1 MVVSIAF
8 GTIIGIAHYF
18 NELFSLKSEKYRN
31 KIISFSAGISIT
43 YIFLHLLPEFI
54 AAQTSRFVFLSILFG
69 FVIFHIV
76 EKYIY
81 QHSPEDK
88 LLKELAIEDSITS
101 FIYHF
106 VIGIVLVGFVNQG
119 INQGILFF
127 IPVLLFTTVNTLPV
141 DMTKSRII
149 KVILAVST
157 LLGILFAKF
166 IYPNIDPTLYYILL
180 GLVIGTLLFTV
191 TRHSIPKNKEG
202 KPLYFIL
209 GMIIYTILIYLL

>member
-18 NELFSLKSEKYRN
+18 SELFCLKCEKYRGM
-31 KIISFSAGISIT
+31 IISFSAGISIT
-43 YIFLHLLPEFI
+43 YIFLHLLPEFV
-54 AAQTSRFVFLSILFG
+54 AAKMNRWIFLSILFG

-76 EKYIY
+76 EKYLY

-106 VIGIVLVGFVNQG
+106 IIGVILVSFVNQG
-119 INQGILFF
+119 IKQGILFF
-127 IPVLLFTTVNTLPV
+127 IPVLFYTSVSTLPV
-141 DMTKSRII
+141 DMTKSKII
-149 KVILAVST
+149 KAILSIST

-166 IYPNIDPTLYYILL
+166 IYPDINSVLYYSLL
-180 GLVIGTLLFTV
+180 GLIIGTLLFTV
-191 TRHSIPKNKEG
+191 TRHSIPKLREG
-202 KPLYFIL
+202 KPFFFVI
-209 GMIIYTILIYLL
+209 GVIIYTMLIYLL

>member
-8 GTIIGIAHYF
+8 GIIIGIAHYF

-31 KIISFSAGISIT
+31 KVISFSAGISIT

-54 AAQTSRFVFLSILFG
+54 AAQASRFIFLSILFG

-88 LLKELAIEDSITS
+88 LLKELAVEDSITS

-106 VIGIVLVGFVNQG
+106 VIGIILVGFVNQG

-127 IPVLLFTTVNTLPV
+127 IPVLLFTTVSTLPV
-141 DMTKSRII
+141 DMTKSKII

-202 KPLYFIL
+202 KPLFFIL

>member
-54 AAQTSRFVFLSILFG
+54 AAQINRFIFLSILLG
-69 FVIFHIV
+69 FVIFHLV

-81 QHSPEDK
+81 QHSSEDK

-101 FIYHF
+101 FIYH
-106 VIGIVLVGFVNQG
+106 LHGFY
-119 INQGILFF
+119 F
-127 IPVLLFTTVNTLPV
+127 
-141 DMTKSRII
+141 
-149 KVILAVST
+149 
-157 LLGILFAKF
+157 
-166 IYPNIDPTLYYILL
+166 
-180 GLVIGTLLFTV
+180 GL
-191 TRHSIPKNKEG
+191 RERRQQ
-202 KPLYFIL
+202 
-209 GMIIYTILIYLL
+209 